1 MRYKTR
7 KENKKQAEKKGKATQ
22 TSSAGRPSPWFLPQ
36 SHSFPSSPLHPS
48 AHKAHRT
55 GRSSSV
61 PCSLPLDPKE
71 LSRRVRRS
79 VDLELERCRQQAG
92 FPVIKEK
99 EESSPSASEA
109 DLDADEW
116 PEPTQEEWRQVR
128 VARCCSLRF
137 GGIRTDQ
144 GFQKQEPVS
153 SSCVNSEWGFF
164 PALFFFSLRLEHP
177 RRLLV
182 FAS

>member
-1 MRYKTR
+1 MGGIDLTPESCSKRTHGFIQHLYLFWT
-7 KENKKQAEKKGKATQ
+7 
-22 TSSAGRPSPWFLPQ
+22 FLDCF
-36 SHSFPSSPLHPS
+36 H
-48 AHKAHRT
+48 
-55 GRSSSV
+55 
-61 PCSLPLDPKE
+61 
-71 LSRRVRRS
+71 
-79 VDLELERCRQQAG
+79 LELERCRQQAG

-153 SSCVNSEWGFF
+153 SSSVGVGG
-164 PALFFFSLRLEHP
+164 LTR
-177 RRLLV
+177 
-182 FAS
+182 